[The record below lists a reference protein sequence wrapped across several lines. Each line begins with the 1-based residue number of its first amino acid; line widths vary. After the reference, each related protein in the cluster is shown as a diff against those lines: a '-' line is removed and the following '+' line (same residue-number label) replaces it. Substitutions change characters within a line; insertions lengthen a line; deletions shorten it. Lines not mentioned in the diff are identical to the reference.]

1 MCRSFDV
8 YNYLKLCRWTSFQ
21 YRIKQHYNHNASGI
35 NHQTAAASF
44 GRPIKGHMK
53 YPLVFKSSFISC
65 FFRHFSFFDLK
76 KKSITRVFSPFH
88 RSRTAVNEGWKN
100 FYRYSGVDIYVSRY
114 VTAPTLYSRRLKVN
128 RSSRCPKVSYWVC
141 KLAFSFVQFMDL
153 IN

>member
-1 MCRSFDV
+1 MCRSFGV

-76 KKSITRVFSPFH
+76 KNLLLVPFH
-88 RSRTAVNEGWKN
+88 RFTVHGQQWMKVGKTFTGIVESTYMFRGTSQPPRCIVDDWRSIVHRDVPKFLIGFANSRSHLSNSW
-100 FYRYSGVDIYVSRY
+100 I
-114 VTAPTLYSRRLKVN
+114 
-128 RSSRCPKVSYWVC
+128 
-141 KLAFSFVQFMDL
+141 
-153 IN
+153 